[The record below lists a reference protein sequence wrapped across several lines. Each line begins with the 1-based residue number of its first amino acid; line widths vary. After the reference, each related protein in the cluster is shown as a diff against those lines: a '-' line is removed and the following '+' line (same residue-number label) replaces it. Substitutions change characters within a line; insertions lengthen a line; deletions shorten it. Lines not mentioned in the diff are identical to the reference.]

1 MNSSLTML
9 KRRHIMNITRLSRT
23 GPATYFVGILLV
35 ALMTTLGCN
44 THTTDNIRPNECS
57 ELKGGHRDLAKCE
70 EDKKLG
76 IDTVKGEVLHIE
88 KSTYVVQRFYGKE
101 MQLNTDA
108 STQVTGPIGLGDS
121 IEAKVLEENA
131 MKHVMSIR
139 LIR

>member
-1 MNSSLTML
+1 MNSSLT
-9 KRRHIMNITRLSRT
+9 KENIMNLTGLSRT
-23 GPATYFVGILLV
+23 CPATCFVGVFLL

-44 THTTDNIRPNECS
+44 TQATDNIRPNECS

-101 MQLNTDA
+101 MQLDTDA
-108 STQVTGPIGLGDS
+108 STRVTGPIGLGDS

-131 MKHVMSIR
+131 MKHVLSIR
-139 LIR
+139 LIK

>member
-1 MNSSLTML
+1 MKL
-9 KRRHIMNITRLSRT
+9 TRLSRT
-23 GPATYFVGILLV
+23 CHAPCFVGVFLL
-35 ALMTTLGCN
+35 ALTTLGYN
-44 THTTDNIRPNECS
+44 TQATDNIRPGECS

-88 KSTYVVQRFYGKE
+88 KSTYVIQRFYGKE

-108 STQVTGPIGLGDS
+108 STQVAGSIGLGDS

-131 MKHVMSIR
+131 MKHVLSIR
-139 LIR
+139 LIE